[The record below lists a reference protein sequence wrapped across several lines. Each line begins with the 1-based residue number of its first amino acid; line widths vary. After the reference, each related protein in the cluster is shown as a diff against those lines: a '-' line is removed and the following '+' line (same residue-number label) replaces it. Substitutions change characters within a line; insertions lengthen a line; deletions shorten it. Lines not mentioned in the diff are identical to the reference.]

1 MSYNEDF
8 KKVLL
13 AEPHVILGKKGITDE
28 FIQQVNILLKR
39 YKIIKVKAL
48 KSFATKKTDMKKIAI
63 QVSQATNSSL
73 LDVRGFKFI
82 ISKDPIKN
90 KFM

>member
-8 KKVLL
+8 KKALL
-13 AEPHVILGKKGITDE
+13 AEPHVILGKKGITDD
-28 FIQQVNILLKR
+28 FIQHVNVLLKR

-48 KSFATKKTDMKKIAI
+48 KSIATKNTVKKIAI
-63 QVSQATNSSL
+63 QVSQATDSNL

-90 KFM
+90 KFT

>member
-13 AEPHVILGKKGITDE
+13 AEPHVILGKKGITEE
-28 FIQQVNILLKR
+28 FIQQINALLKR

-48 KSFATKKTDMKKIAI
+48 KSIATKNTVKKIAI
-63 QVSQATNSSL
+63 QVSQATNSKL

-82 ISKDPIKN
+82 ISQDPNKN
-90 KFM
+90 KFT